1 MAGAD
6 EGAQAR
12 VTALLKELRQVLE
25 SADDLDE
32 TSKEALR
39 DAAEQIEET
48 LEGET
53 TLDALRERIARF
65 EGSHP
70 TLTEAVRRVVDQ
82 LADMGI

>member
-1 MAGAD
+1 MAS
-6 EGAQAR
+6 EGSQAR
-12 VTALLKELRQVLE
+12 VSALLKELHQVLA
-25 SADDLDE
+25 SADDLDDS
-32 TSKEALR
+32 SKEALL

-82 LADMGI
+82 LSDMGI